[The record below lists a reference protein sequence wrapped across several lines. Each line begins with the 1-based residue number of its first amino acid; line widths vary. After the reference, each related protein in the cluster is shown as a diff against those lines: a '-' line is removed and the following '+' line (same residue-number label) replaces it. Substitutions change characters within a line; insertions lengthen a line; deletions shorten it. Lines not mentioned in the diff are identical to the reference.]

1 MEFSHCFNSY
11 FHGSAALCA
20 SVHFLRI
27 QRAAGAIKTRQLSC
41 FSWILLSLLNKRAHT
56 PEPEVTVVT
65 SAIRLRGGVQVI
77 ARDLKGDILIPGMTA
92 PDFLPQREHDGLENA
107 GFHLDRPARFAAVR
121 HTFSMSAMAWAA
133 MPEPSPVKPRRSSVV
148 AFTLTLASS
157 MPRAPARFRRMASR

>member
-1 MEFSHCFNSY
+1 MEFSHCFNAY

-65 SAIRLRGGVQVI
+65 SAIRLRGGVQII
-77 ARDLKGDILIPGMTA
+77 ACDLKGDILIPGMKA
-92 PDFLPQREHDGLENA
+92 PDFLPRREYDG
-107 GFHLDRPARFAAVR
+107 
-121 HTFSMSAMAWAA
+121 
-133 MPEPSPVKPRRSSVV
+133 PE
-148 AFTLTLASS
+148 TLI
-157 MPRAPARFRRMASR
+157 F